1 MPRLFSSCHFVF
13 SLLLYHFV
21 FSPKLIEDIDEYD
34 GDNPLFPW
42 IKRVKWVQEA
52 FPPGGECSGLLVIYE
67 QCFTRGKWFILLKA
81 EHCADAEVIYKFLDV
96 NDIGRTHG
104 LYYRDYGLN
113 MEYKGKVKTA
123 NEIFNLRI
131 SRNAKPVEKLNDAY
145 KKFMEPKEN
154 DLPSRSFGTLI
165 QGTFGCVQGYYNGG
179 SNRIGQVPQKP
190 IVRTAAS
197 SFEVFVDEEECTDSE
212 GVEKRKK
219 IETISPSSSNVLP
232 LNDGREIKK
241 ETELTLDVQRIVED
255 PSVLVATYEGTHN
268 HLGPTLLK
276 GMLQDK
282 LDQAL

>member
-1 MPRLFSSCHFVF
+1 
-13 SLLLYHFV
+13 
-21 FSPKLIEDIDEYD
+21 
-34 GDNPLFPW
+34 
-42 IKRVKWVQEA
+42 
-52 FPPGGECSGLLVIYE
+52 
-67 QCFTRGKWFILLKA
+67 
-81 EHCADAEVIYKFLDV
+81 
-96 NDIGRTHG
+96 
-104 LYYRDYGLN
+104 

-145 KKFMEPKEN
+145 KKFMVRTMRRTKTEPKEN
-154 DLPSRSFGTLI
+154 DLPSRSFGTVLSRGDNNSETHNSLSDFCSSSKAPLAVYKDTTTGD
-165 QGTFGCVQGYYNGG
+165 QTE
-179 SNRIGQVPQKP
+179 SDK
-190 IVRTAAS
+190 TAAS

-241 ETELTLDVQRIVED
+241 ETELTLGVQRIVEE

-282 LDQAL
+282 LDQALLAVEKNESGCYIWEVDGAV